1 MARKLV
7 VMDLITT
14 KVCMAK
20 DIGIHGNLFGGNMLA
35 WLDEAGAAYACEKA
49 RSTHM
54 VTRCIDKVEFTR
66 PVKVGRIVK
75 IYGSVLKRGNTSL
88 TIRLEAKSY
97 NPHSCIL
104 KDVCR
109 TDMVFVRIDDDGDS
123 LRIEGEA
130 TWAT

>member
-1 MARKLV
+1 
-7 VMDLITT
+7 MDLITT

-20 DIGIHGNLFGGNMLA
+20 DIGVHGNLFGGIMLA

-49 RSTHM
+49 HSTHM

-75 IYGSVLKRGNTSL
+75 IYGTVLKTGKTSL
-88 TIRLEAKSY
+88 KIRLEAKSY
-97 NPHSCIL
+97 NPHSGIL
-104 KDVCR
+104 KDVCN

-123 LRIEGEA
+123 LVIQSLE
-130 TWAT
+130 